1 MASPRK
7 AKKTIS
13 PASPKKPEKAAA
25 KKKKKAAATTTTTK
39 LGWGGA
45 RPGAGRKPRD
55 PSRPRVPHVKRV
67 VQDGRTPLEVILRAM
82 PGLPAFDGPRLARL
96 VGEVI
101 QDIRAKEYKGEFR
114 ILDVKVRPTALHLVV
129 RASSIR
135 DRRGHSPLRSGT
147 SAVAIAFARRLNMM
161 LGRKGK
167 VWEIRY
173 EVTPV
178 AGRAAAAK
186 KKRS

>member
-1 MASPRK
+1 M
-7 AKKTIS
+7 
-13 PASPKKPEKAAA
+13 
-25 KKKKKAAATTTTTK
+25 
-39 LGWGGA
+39 GWGGA

-67 VQDGRTPLEVILRAM
+67 VQDGRAPLEVVLRAM
-82 PGLPAFDGPRLARL
+82 PGLPAFDEPRLCQL
-96 VGEVI
+96 VDEVI
-101 QDIRAKEYKGEFR
+101 RDIRAKEYKGEFR
-114 ILDVKVRPTALHLVV
+114 ILDVKVQKTALHLVV
-129 RASSIR
+129 RASSVR

-173 EVTPV
+173 SVSPV
-178 AGRAAAAK
+178 ARASRAAKPPKPVLASRK
-186 KKRS
+186 KKARG

>member
-1 MASPRK
+1 MKS
-7 AKKTIS
+7 S
-13 PASPKKPEKAAA
+13 
-25 KKKKKAAATTTTTK
+25 
-39 LGWGGA
+39 WGGA

-55 PSRPRVPHVKRV
+55 PSRPRVPHVKRI

-82 PGLPAFDGPRLARL
+82 PGLPAFDEPRLACL
-96 VGEVI
+96 VEEVI
-101 QDIRAKEYKGEFR
+101 RDIKAKEYADEFR
-114 ILDVKVRPTALHLVV
+114 ILDVKVHPAALHLVV

-135 DRRGHSPLRSGT
+135 DRKGHSPLRSGT

-173 EVTPV
+173 EVTP
-178 AGRAAAAK
+178 ATRAARAK
-186 KKRS
+186 TKRR